1 MAKDNPRARRLGE
14 QIQRELTDLLRRDV
28 KDGRIGNV
36 TITAVS
42 VTGDLR
48 TARVYY
54 LVFGKDGP
62 DPKVQRGLESA
73 AGFLRNALS
82 RSLMIRYTPT
92 LSFELDTSIEH
103 GVRLTQLID
112 SVNKPTD
119 AHQHRRHSVA
129 RQTLGP
135 ELSRRRGPRQT
146 AVRRPQGG
154 TYRLARSACVGHAA
168 HMLRRGHQIRRPTA
182 RCGQDLP
189 RHGVSGRA
197 HRQRRPRIRGH
208 REARA

>member
-14 QIQRELTDLLRRDV
+14 QIQRELGDLLRRDV
-28 KDGRIGNV
+28 KDERIGNV

-92 LSFELDTSIEH
+92 LTFELDTSIEH

-112 SVNKPTD
+112 SVSKP
-119 AHQHRRHSVA
+119 
-129 RQTLGP
+129 
-135 ELSRRRGPRQT
+135 ESR
-146 AVRRPQGG
+146 A
-154 TYRLARSACVGHAA
+154 
-168 HMLRRGHQIRRPTA
+168 
-182 RCGQDLP
+182 
-189 RHGVSGRA
+189 
-197 HRQRRPRIRGH
+197 
-208 REARA
+208 ARAPEGEGGAPDADAEDDHVIDEGDPSPGGR

>member
-1 MAKDNPRARRLGE
+1 MPNKENPRARRLGE
-14 QIQRELTDLLRRDV
+14 QIQRELTQLLRREV
-28 KDGRIGNV
+28 KDERIGNV
-36 TITAVS
+36 TITAVN

-54 LVFGKDGP
+54 LVFGRDGP

-112 SVNKPTD
+112 AVNR
-119 AHQHRRHSVA
+119 AES
-129 RQTLGP
+129 
-135 ELSRRRGPRQT
+135 
-146 AVRRPQGG
+146 
-154 TYRLARSACVGHAA
+154 HAA
-168 HMLRRGHQIRRPTA
+168 GDTGETRTAEDGGHVADEGLVDEGHVIDEGDPSP
-182 RCGQDLP
+182 GQ
-189 RHGVSGRA
+189 R
-197 HRQRRPRIRGH
+197 
-208 REARA
+208 

>member
-1 MAKDNPRARRLGE
+1 MAKDNPRAKRLGE

-36 TITAVS
+36 TITAVN

-82 RSLMIRYTPT
+82 KSLMIRFTPT
-92 LSFELDTSIEH
+92 LTFELDTSIEH
-103 GVRLTQLID
+103 GVRLTRLIN
-112 SVNKPTD
+112 SLSTPAPT
-119 AHQHRRHSVA
+119 VG
-129 RQTLGP
+129 LGSN
-135 ELSRRRGPRQT
+135 ET
-146 AVRRPQGG
+146 AADDPDHVIDEG
-154 TYRLARSACVGHAA
+154 
-168 HMLRRGHQIRRPTA
+168 
-182 RCGQDLP
+182 
-189 RHGVSGRA
+189 
-197 HRQRRPRIRGH
+197 
-208 REARA
+208 

>member
-1 MAKDNPRARRLGE
+1 MATKENPRARRLGE
-14 QIQRELTDLLRRDV
+14 QIQRELGDLLRRDV
-28 KDGRIGNV
+28 KDERIGNV

-112 SVNKPTD
+112 SVNKPEQRPAAESPG
-119 AHQHRRHSVA
+119 AHRESVA
-129 RQTLGP
+129 GSEPDHEPDHELDEGP
-135 ELSRRRGPRQT
+135 DDG
-146 AVRRPQGG
+146 
-154 TYRLARSACVGHAA
+154 
-168 HMLRRGHQIRRPTA
+168 
-182 RCGQDLP
+182 
-189 RHGVSGRA
+189 
-197 HRQRRPRIRGH
+197 
-208 REARA
+208 

>member
-14 QIQRELTDLLRRDV
+14 QIQRELGELLRRNV
-28 KDGRIGNV
+28 KDERIGNV

-92 LSFELDTSIEH
+92 LTFELDTSIEH

-112 SVNKPTD
+112 SVNKPD
-119 AHQHRRHSVA
+119 AQAA
-129 RQTLGP
+129 RTSEG
-135 ELSRRRGPRQT
+135 ERG
-146 AVRRPQGG
+146 ASDGAGADEGHVVDEGDPQPGG
-154 TYRLARSACVGHAA
+154 R
-168 HMLRRGHQIRRPTA
+168 
-182 RCGQDLP
+182 
-189 RHGVSGRA
+189 
-197 HRQRRPRIRGH
+197 
-208 REARA
+208 

>member
-54 LVFGKDGP
+54 LVF
-62 DPKVQRGLESA
+62 
-73 AGFLRNALS
+73 
-82 RSLMIRYTPT
+82 
-92 LSFELDTSIEH
+92 ELDTSIEH

-112 SVNKPTD
+112 SVNKPRAAPT
-119 AHQHRRHSVA
+119 
-129 RQTLGP
+129 
-135 ELSRRRGPRQT
+135 
-146 AVRRPQGG
+146 GG
-154 TYRLARSACVGHAA
+154 ALEPDDGHVVDEGDYNPAEKPA
-168 HMLRRGHQIRRPTA
+168 EKA
-182 RCGQDLP
+182 D
-189 RHGVSGRA
+189 
-197 HRQRRPRIRGH
+197 
-208 REARA
+208 